1 MSNLL
6 KAFLLADGVLAFAV
20 LVFVVITLSVSFYKK
35 PARVMT
41 ETVEV
46 DDKNEPVK
54 ELVIGGLEDVM
65 EIKRA
70 SAHRE
75 KPQK

>member
-20 LVFVVITLSVSFYKK
+20 LVFVVIVLSVSFYKK

-46 DDKNEPVK
+46 DDKK
-54 ELVIGGLEDVM
+54 
-65 EIKRA
+65 
-70 SAHRE
+70 
-75 KPQK
+75 

>member
-20 LVFVVITLSVSFYKK
+20 LVFVVIVLSVNFYKK

>member
-20 LVFVVITLSVSFYKK
+20 LVFVVIALSVNFYKK

-46 DDKNEPVK
+46 DDENEPVK

>member
-20 LVFVVITLSVSFYKK
+20 LVFVVIVLSVSFYKK